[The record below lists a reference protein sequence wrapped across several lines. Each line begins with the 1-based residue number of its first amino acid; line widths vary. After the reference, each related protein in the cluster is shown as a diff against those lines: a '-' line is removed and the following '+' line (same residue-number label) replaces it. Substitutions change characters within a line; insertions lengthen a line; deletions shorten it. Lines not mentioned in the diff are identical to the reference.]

1 MRNFS
6 LEEMKDIVNTIVKS
20 EKEKYNIEFNHYYI
34 NTFEHAK
41 MILKDKHVKLKHRI
55 HQITLPI
62 NSKGLSNNLGIFIFD
77 KGEFSTYNK
86 HNQWDFIDVINTT
99 FHEIRHKVQTK
110 RGEYFNDYELF
121 LIDYCNIKD
130 FKYRINSEEHDSF
143 FTEIDAE
150 LYARTMTLDLT
161 KDFISDKMRNY
172 LERSIKRLT
181 FQKNNYDFDKHFSRF
196 YTNYCNNPPEH
207 PDPVITIFFDKNGF
221 KNFKDIVSSPF
232 YQIIDPLLKASIL
245 SSKEFLSSINYEL
258 EPSLQEELFN
268 NIDFFIGSLEFINK
282 INKEMFEAGDIKE
295 EEFLTA
301 KTKLT
306 NRIAIR
312 NELIFNNLNTSKR
325 SL

>member
-6 LEEMKDIVNTIVKS
+6 LEEMKDIVNTIVKF
-20 EKEKYNIEFNHYYI
+20 EKEKYNIEFDHYYI

-62 NSKGLSNNLGIFIFD
+62 NSRGLSNNLGIFIFD

-150 LYARTMTLDLT
+150 LYTTGTGGCILDYQIDDTLMDNLK
-161 KDFISDKMRNY
+161 KDVTISKIKGKKITFKYKDKEYTAKKSDDVYVFSDKVF
-172 LERSIKRLT
+172 E
-181 FQKNNYDFDKHFSRF
+181 
-196 YTNYCNNPPEH
+196 CN
-207 PDPVITIFFDKNGF
+207 
-221 KNFKDIVSSPF
+221 
-232 YQIIDPLLKASIL
+232 
-245 SSKEFLSSINYEL
+245 
-258 EPSLQEELFN
+258 
-268 NIDFFIGSLEFINK
+268 
-282 INKEMFEAGDIKE
+282 
-295 EEFLTA
+295 
-301 KTKLT
+301 
-306 NRIAIR
+306 
-312 NELIFNNLNTSKR
+312 
-325 SL
+325 